1 MARFPFK
8 GTWWDGQFKVIES
21 GTITVKKEGSDDT
34 ATAYGSETGSALTNS
49 QTTTNSSGVFEFWID
64 EADFP
69 LALVALDDDAT
80 PSISGGAK
88 RQRFKV
94 SGTKTGFNPL
104 TVDNIT
110 ILPEHSR
117 RVFKTGGTTTITDF
131 DDGFEGLEIV
141 IVAEHTLDITDGT
154 NIFTPTGGN
163 LTMNATD
170 VLELVQKSDGKWY
183 TISFSDNT

>member
-1 MARFPFK
+1 MARFK
-8 GTWWDGQFKVIES
+8 HEGTWWDGQFKVIES
-21 GTITVKKEGSDDT
+21 GTITVRKAGTTISV
-34 ATAYGSETGSALTNS
+34 TAYESETGSALTNS
-49 QTTTNSSGVFEFWID
+49 QTTTASNGRYEFWID

-69 LALVALDDDAT
+69 LALVALDNDAT
-80 PSISGGAK
+80 PSISGGGK
-88 RQRFKV
+88 RQRFKA
-94 SGTKTGFNPL
+94 SGAKTGFSPL
-104 TVDNIT
+104 THDNLT

-117 RVFKTGGTTTITDF
+117 RLFKTGGTTTITDF

-170 VLELVQKSDGKWY
+170 VLELVQKADGKWY
-183 TISFSDNT
+183 TVSFSDNT